1 MQKRIC
7 DLLVSLLL
15 ICAVS
20 VTAFAADTATLTIEP
35 EQTELTADG
44 QELKVTYTITVTPP
58 EGKEIG
64 VFSFRLKPDRGMTL
78 PTEFLQGE
86 QQVITV
92 PNTGLR
98 YNSGNGKGVF
108 QTYEYTPESNFFAAV
123 GSREGKRMTEAAA
136 VMTITATLPADA
148 SGAYV
153 LDAEFTAAPDG
164 SGETYVGKVVSPPVS
179 VTAPQAKTDGG
190 TTPTAEAKSDKPAA
204 AEQPQGG
211 VTVTPEQNVP
221 ADDRTPAEEPAQQET
236 AADVSRATVGGAAQ
250 QETAAADGLQSAE
263 KKSGLLPVVLAL
275 IPILI
280 AAGVQLALPGGW
292 KNVIRRQKER
302 SGAAQGKREGRK

>member
-58 EGKEIG
+58 QGKELG
-64 VFSFRLKPDRGMTL
+64 VFSFRLLPPQGMTL
-78 PTEFLQGE
+78 PEEYFAGDVQLIDLPE
-86 QQVITV
+86 
-92 PNTGLR
+92 TGLR
-98 YNSGNGKGVF
+98 YNSGTGKGVF
-108 QTYEYTPESNFFAAV
+108 QTYEYTPESRFFAAV
-123 GSREGKRMTEAAA
+123 GSKEGRRMTAGAT
-136 VMTITATLPADA
+136 VLTITAALDA
-148 SGAYV
+148 SAAGDYV
-153 LDAEFTAAPDG
+153 LNAEFTAAPDG

-221 ADDRTPAEEPAQQET
+221 ADDRTPAEEPAQQKPTADTARTAESGET
-236 AADVSRATVGGAAQ
+236 P
-250 QETAAADGLQSAE
+250 QETTADGLPAAE
-263 KKSGLLPVVLAL
+263 KKTGLLPVVLAL

-302 SGAAQGKREGRK
+302 SGAAQGKREE